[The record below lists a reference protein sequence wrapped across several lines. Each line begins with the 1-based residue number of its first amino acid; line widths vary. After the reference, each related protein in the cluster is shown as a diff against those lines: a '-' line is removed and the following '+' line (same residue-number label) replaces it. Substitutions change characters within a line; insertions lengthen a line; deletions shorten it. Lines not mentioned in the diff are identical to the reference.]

1 MQKNNNLQKF
11 LTVSF
16 IVLSFL
22 FVLLFLLLVFNG
34 SIGESFASDVQGNK
48 LVHVIIISLSVLY
61 FGNAVWL
68 FKIAFFDK
76 ETIDSVTIV
85 TSQHSATKVAKKT
98 IVDIV
103 KHNTKFVEGVTVK
116 GVDIRM
122 TDKNDYKLD
131 VAVKVS
137 GIARVDHVVECYRR
151 ILFNAFSEIL
161 GVTFSSIDFKVE
173 VKKPKY
179 TPDIETIE
187 SELDSLAEKRDR
199 FRDMEDNLS
208 DQGDVINREKLNEE
222 SELREQEIDSAAT
235 EDSVDEQPE
244 EPVEIAPEE
253 EVQEVAPEE
262 EKEEQVEENNQN
274 QDIDNKGDQ
283 E

>member
-103 KHNTKFVEGVTVK
+103 KHNTKFVEGVSVK
-116 GVDIRM
+116 GVEIRM

-131 VAVKVS
+131 VDVKVS

-187 SELDSLAEKRDR
+187 SELDSLAEKRDHI
-199 FRDMEDNLS
+199 RDMEDDLS
-208 DQGDVINREKLNEE
+208 DKGDIINREKLNEE

-235 EDSVDEQPE
+235 EEVVEEPS
-244 EPVEIAPEE
+244 EPVEEII
-253 EVQEVAPEE
+253 
-262 EKEEQVEENNQN
+262 EEQDNNEELQEEPIEENQN